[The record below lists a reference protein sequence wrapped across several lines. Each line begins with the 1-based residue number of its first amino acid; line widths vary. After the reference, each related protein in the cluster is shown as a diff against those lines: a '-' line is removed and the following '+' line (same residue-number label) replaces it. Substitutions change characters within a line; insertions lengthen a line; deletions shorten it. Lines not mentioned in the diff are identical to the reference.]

1 MKKFLIL
8 FIILFSVLDLQCAK
22 VKRVEP
28 LNWWVGMKNSD
39 LQLLVYGDDLSGLTP
54 EKISYPGVTLVSTE
68 RVENKNYVFLNLTI
82 SPETKAGA
90 FDIKLTRN
98 GKIEEVIK
106 YELKSRASNSADRLG
121 FNSGDIIYQI
131 FPDRFSN
138 GNVQNDF
145 VTGYPDSTNRLN
157 PNARHGGDIQGIIN
171 HLDYISAMGYTAI
184 WVTPVLESNMHSG
197 SYHGYA
203 ITDYYKIDPR
213 FGSNQLYRQLSDECK
228 KRGIK
233 LIIDVVLNH
242 SGTEWWLFKDIPSN
256 DWVNNYPDFKMC
268 NFKATTNFDPH
279 RADVDQKG
287 MADGWFARSMPDL
300 NQRNPLL
307 ANYLIQ
313 NTIWWIEYAGLGGI
327 RSDTHQF
334 PDKYFISQ
342 WAKRILA
349 EYPNFNMVGEV
360 WLESPAMV
368 AYWQKDA
375 PNLDGFNSNLPTVMD
390 FPLTFA
396 LPQVF
401 SDENDPT
408 NNLNKLYDH
417 FSQDFLFR
425 DPMNMMIFA
434 DNHDMARFYTQINE
448 NLSNYKLSMALLLTT
463 RGIPQVYA
471 GSEFLMLGDKKFG
484 DGAMRIDFP
493 GGWAVDNVNA
503 FTQQGLGND
512 QIDAQNYLK
521 RIQTWRKTNDAVKY
535 GQLKHFY
542 PQNGVYVYFRQS
554 GGQSVMVLLN
564 NSKESK
570 TIETNRFA
578 ECLGDRSSGIDVI
591 SGATISLLNKI
602 DIQGKTAMI
611 IELK

>member
-1 MKKFLIL
+1 MKKYLSL

-28 LNWWVGMKNSD
+28 LNWWVGMNNPN
-39 LQLLVYGDDLSGLTP
+39 LQILVYGDDLSGLTP
-54 EKISYPGVTLVSTE
+54 EISYPEVTLVNTE
-68 RVENKNYVFLNLTI
+68 RVENKNYLFLNLTI
-82 SPETKAGA
+82 SPKAKAGV
-90 FDIKLTRN
+90 FDIKLKRN
-98 GKIEEVIK
+98 GKVEETLK
-106 YELKSRASNSADRLG
+106 YELKSREANSADRLG

-138 GNVQNDF
+138 GDVQNDF
-145 VTGYPDSTNRLN
+145 VTGYPDSTNRSN

-203 ITDYYKIDPR
+203 ITDYYKVDPR

-233 LIIDVVLNH
+233 LIIDVVINH

-256 DWVNNYPDFKMC
+256 DWVNNYLDIKMC

-287 MADGWFARSMPDL
+287 MADGWFAHSMPDL

-313 NTIWWIEYAGLGGI
+313 NTIWWVEYAGLGGI

-342 WAKRILA
+342 WGKRILA

-401 SDENDPT
+401 SDENDPN

-425 DPMNMMIFA
+425 NPMNMMIFA

-448 NLSNYKLSMALLLTT
+448 NLSNYKLAMALLLTT

-471 GSEFLMLGDKKFG
+471 GSEFLMLGDKKLG

-493 GGWAVDNVNA
+493 GGWVDDNVNA

-512 QIDAQNYLK
+512 QVDVQNYLK
-521 RIQTWRKTNDAVKY
+521 KIQTWRKNNDAVKY
-535 GQLKHFY
+535 GQMKHFY

-554 GGQSVMVLLN
+554 GNKSVMVILN
-564 NSKESK
+564 NSKEGK
-570 TIETNRFA
+570 TIESNRFA

-591 SGATISLLNKI
+591 SGATISLSNKI

>member
-1 MKKFLIL
+1 MKKYLSL

-28 LNWWVGMKNSD
+28 LNWWVGMNNPN
-39 LQLLVYGDDLSGLTP
+39 LQILVYGDDLSGLTP
-54 EKISYPGVTLVSTE
+54 EISYPEVTLVNTE
-68 RVENKNYVFLNLTI
+68 RVENKNYLFLNLTI
-82 SPETKAGA
+82 SPKAKAGI
-90 FDIKLTRN
+90 FDIKLKRN
-98 GKIEEVIK
+98 GKVEETLK
-106 YELKSRASNSADRLG
+106 YELKSREANSADRLG

-138 GNVQNDF
+138 GDVQNDF
-145 VTGYPDSTNRLN
+145 VTGYPDSTNRSN

-203 ITDYYKIDPR
+203 ITDYYKVDPR

-233 LIIDVVLNH
+233 LIIDVVINH

-256 DWVNNYPDFKMC
+256 DWVNNYPDIKMC

-287 MADGWFARSMPDL
+287 MADGWFAHSMPDL

-342 WAKRILA
+342 WGKRILA

-401 SDENDPT
+401 SDENDPN

-425 DPMNMMIFA
+425 NPMNMMIFA

-448 NLSNYKLSMALLLTT
+448 NLLNYKLAMALLLTT

-471 GSEFLMLGDKKFG
+471 GSEFLMLGDKKLG

-493 GGWAVDNVNA
+493 GGWVDDNVNA

-521 RIQTWRKTNDAVKY
+521 KIQTWRKTNDAVKY
-535 GQLKHFY
+535 GQMKHFY

-554 GGQSVMVLLN
+554 GNKSVMVILN
-564 NSKESK
+564 NSKEGK

-591 SGATISLLNKI
+591 SGATISFSNKI

>member
-1 MKKFLIL
+1 MKRLVIL
-8 FIILFSVLDLQCAK
+8 FVILFSVLELQCAK

-28 LNWWVGMKNSD
+28 LNWWVGMKNPN
-39 LQLLVYGDDLSGLTP
+39 LQILIYGDDLSELIP
-54 EKISYPGVTLVSTE
+54 EISYSGVTLVNTE
-68 RVENKNYVFLNLTI
+68 RVDNKNYLFINLTI
-82 SPETKAGA
+82 SAKTKAGI
-90 FDIKLTRN
+90 FDIKLKRN
-98 GKIEEVIK
+98 GKVEETLK
-106 YELKSRASNSADRLG
+106 YELKLREENSAERLG
-121 FNSGDIIYQI
+121 FNSGDVIYQI

-138 GNVQNDF
+138 GDEKNDF
-145 VTGYPDSTNRLN
+145 VTGYSDSTNRLN
-157 PNARHGGDIQGIIN
+157 PDARHGGDIQGVIN

-184 WVTPVLESNMHSG
+184 WITPVLENNMHSG

-203 ITDYYKIDPR
+203 ITDYYKVDPR
-213 FGSNQLYRQLSDECK
+213 FGSNQLYRQLSEECR

-242 SGTEWWLFKDIPSN
+242 SGTEWWLYKDLPSS
-256 DWVNNYPDFKMC
+256 DWVNNYPNFNIC

-279 RADVDQKG
+279 RADVDQTG
-287 MADGWFARSMPDL
+287 MSDGWFASSMPDL

-334 PDKYFISQ
+334 PDKHFVSQ
-342 WAKRILA
+342 WGKRILA

-417 FSQDFLFR
+417 FSQDFLFSN
-425 DPMNMMIFA
+425 PMNMMIFA
-434 DNHDMARFYTQINE
+434 DNHDMARFYTQINQ
-448 NLSNYKLSMALLLTT
+448 NLSNYKLAMALLLTT

-484 DGAMRIDFP
+484 DGVMRIDFP
-493 GGWAVDNVNA
+493 GGWADDNVNA
-503 FTQQGLGND
+503 FTQQRLGND

-521 RIQTWRKTNDAVKY
+521 RIQTWRKTNDAVRY
-535 GQLKHFY
+535 GQMKHFY
-542 PQNGVYVYFRQS
+542 PQNGVYVYFRQKEK
-554 GGQSVMVLLN
+554 QSVMVILN
-564 NSKESK
+564 NSKEAK
-570 TIETNRFA
+570 TIETSRFA
-578 ECLGDRSSGIDVI
+578 ECLGDCSSGIDVI
-591 SGATISLLNKI
+591 TGATISLLDRI

>member
-1 MKKFLIL
+1 MKRLVIL
-8 FIILFSVLDLQCAK
+8 FVILFSVLELQCAK

-28 LNWWVGMKNSD
+28 LNWWVGMNNPN
-39 LQLLVYGDDLSGLTP
+39 LQILVYGDDLSGLTP
-54 EKISYPGVTLVSTE
+54 EISYPEVTLVNTE
-68 RVENKNYVFLNLTI
+68 RVDNKNYLFLNLSI
-82 SPETKAGA
+82 SPKAKAGV
-90 FDIKLTRN
+90 FDIKLKRN
-98 GKIEEVIK
+98 GKVEETLK
-106 YELKSRASNSADRLG
+106 YELKLREENSAERLG
-121 FNSGDIIYQI
+121 FNSGDVIYQI

-138 GNVQNDF
+138 GDMQNDL
-145 VTGYPDSTNRLN
+145 VLGYSDSTNRLN
-157 PNARHGGDIQGIIN
+157 PDARHGGDIQGIIN

-184 WVTPVLESNMHSG
+184 WVTPVLENNMHSG

-203 ITDYYKIDPR
+203 ITDYYKVDPR

-242 SGTEWWLFKDIPSN
+242 SGTEWWLFKDLPLS

-287 MADGWFARSMPDL
+287 MSDGWFASSMPDL

-334 PDKYFISQ
+334 PDKHFVSQ
-342 WAKRILA
+342 WGKRILA

-396 LPQVF
+396 LPQIF

-408 NNLNKLYDH
+408 NNLNRLYDY

-425 DPMNMMIFA
+425 NPMNMMIFA

-448 NLSNYKLSMALLLTT
+448 NLLNYKLAMALLLTT

-471 GSEFLMLGDKKFG
+471 GSEFLMLGDKKLG

-493 GGWAVDNVNA
+493 GGWADDDINA
-503 FTQQGLGND
+503 FTQQRLSND

-521 RIQTWRKTNDAVKY
+521 RIQTWRKNNDAVKY
-535 GQLKHFY
+535 GQMKHFY

-554 GGQSVMVLLN
+554 GSQSVMVILN
-564 NSKESK
+564 NSKEGK

-578 ECLGDRSSGIDVI
+578 ECLGNRSSGVDVI

-611 IELK
+611 IQLK